1 MKTALSVSAL
11 LLCSSL
17 SSAMAKKHG
26 VTNLAQLANSEDGE
40 THDVSLQ
47 ISYDADGT
55 CSCTCAPVLVE
66 EEEEEEI
73 VEEEDQED
81 EPIYI
86 PMDPSTV
93 NGQVGNIEDLHWMI
107 EESLMGYT
115 QA

>member
-1 MKTALSVSAL
+1 M
-11 LLCSSL
+11 
-17 SSAMAKKHG
+17 
-26 VTNLAQLANSEDGE
+26 
-40 THDVSLQ
+40 
-47 ISYDADGT
+47 
-55 CSCTCAPVLVE
+55 E

-115 QA
+115 